1 MIDYRYKAK
10 DTVTGREIEGFISA
24 DNEIAAGKLLI
35 KQNLYPVEIK
45 PKVGSVLGTGS
56 TSGRVPIKAK
66 VIFTRQM
73 ATLIKAGLPV
83 GTALNSALGQVDN
96 KKLQNIIFRIGK
108 SVEGGTAFSQAL
120 AEYPDCFN
128 HIYVAMVQA
137 GEASGTLDV
146 SMLRLADQIEKE
158 ADIISKI
165 RGALVY
171 PALVMLVIIGVLV
184 YMLSSVV
191 PQIVT
196 LYKSFNK
203 ALPFVTQVIIWT
215 TDAFGKYWL
224 IIIPAIAAVIYGIYI
239 YIKSPNGRKN
249 MDRLKITLPPFNQLL
264 IKMYMARF
272 ARTLGSLT
280 SSGIPILE
288 ALKLVG
294 DSLNNTVLETE
305 VRVLAE
311 QVKSGRALSESLAK
325 TEYFLPLVGQMVKVG
340 EDSGTMGDM
349 LDKLATFYEN
359 EVDQLVKNLS
369 TLIEPIIIIFLGFM
383 VMIIIIGIL
392 FPVYN
397 LVGTGIT

>member
-24 DNEIAAGKLLI
+24 DNEVAAGKLLI
-35 KQNLYPVEIK
+35 KQNLYPIEIK
-45 PKVGSVLGTGS
+45 PKAGSILGTGS
-56 TSGRVPIKAK
+56 TTGRVPIKAK

-83 GTALNSALGQVDN
+83 GTALNSALGQIDN
-96 KKLQNIIFRIGK
+96 KKLQTIIFRIGK

-171 PALVMLVIIGVLV
+171 PALVMLVIIGVLI

-191 PQIVT
+191 PQIDQ

-203 ALPFVTQVIIWT
+203 TLPFVTQMIIGVT
-215 TDAFGKYWL
+215 GIFGKYWL
-224 IIIPAIAAVIYGIYI
+224 IILPAIAAVVYGFYL
-239 YIKSPNGRKN
+239 YFKSPGGRRVL
-249 MDRLKITLPPFNQLL
+249 DRAKVTLPPFNQLL

-272 ARTLGSLT
+272 SRALGSLT

-294 DSLNNTVLETE
+294 DSLNNTLLEKE
-305 VRVLAE
+305 VVVITE

-359 EVDQLVKNLS
+359 EVDQIIKNIS

-392 FPVYN
+392 FPVYS
-397 LVGTGIT
+397 LVGGGLS

>member
-1 MIDYRYKAK
+1 MIDYKYKAK
-10 DTVTGREIEGFISA
+10 DTVTGRVIEGFISA
-24 DNEIAAGKLLI
+24 DNEMAAGKLLI
-35 KQNLYPVEIK
+35 KQNLYPVEIH
-45 PKVGSVLGTGS
+45 PKGGSVLGTGS

-108 SVEGGTAFSQAL
+108 SVEGGTAFSDAL
-120 AEYPDCFN
+120 AQYPDSFN
-128 HIYVAMVQA
+128 RIYVAMVQA
-137 GEASGTLDV
+137 GEASGTLDTT
-146 SMLRLADQIEKE
+146 MLRLADQIEKE

-191 PQIVT
+191 PQIET

-203 ALPFVTQVIIWT
+203 SLPFVTQLIIAIT
-215 TDAFGKYWL
+215 EIFGKYWL
-224 IIIPAIAAVIYGIYI
+224 IIIPAIVAIVYGMYI
-239 YIKSPNGRKN
+239 YVKSPAGRKLV
-249 MDRLKITLPPFNQLL
+249 DRLKITLPPFNQLL

-272 ARTLGSLT
+272 SRTLGSLT

-294 DSLNNTVLETE
+294 DSLNNLLLQTEVTVLT
-305 VRVLAE
+305 E

-369 TLIEPIIIIFLGFM
+369 TLIEPVIIIFLGFM

-392 FPVYN
+392 FPVYS
-397 LVGTGIT
+397 LVGGGLS